1 MEQILITHPDGTPL
15 RLFSKGAVSAVTS
28 ATQKKVFAG
37 ADTVNLTV
45 QSAMPLNFQIGDK
58 IRAFS
63 GETYTL
69 NALPTATKTGA
80 RRFEYTLTM
89 EGRQYELVDAQ
100 WLLPD
105 NTVLDSFTGTLATFG
120 AILVSNANRRQPG
133 RWILGTV
140 PADTAYK
147 TLTYSGKNC
156 LEVLWDLCEQYGTEA
171 EIIEDATAGTLTL
184 NFKQV
189 GQVFPFTF
197 KYGVKGGLYS
207 LARKSVNGASIVT
220 RLYVYGGNKNLP
232 TGYRYNR
239 LCLPGMTKNQSY
251 IEDADAVARYGLRE
265 ARKEYNDIFPQRY
278 GKVTALGADV
288 LTFADNTMDFD
299 LTEKDQQGN
308 TRWLRDGVPAKVQF
322 TTGQLAGYAFEV
334 QSYNHST
341 KTIKIKAFQDSSGY
355 TFPDAASAARQF
367 AVGDVYFFT
376 DIQLPDSYVNTAERD
391 TQTQGEAD
399 YNKTKAPQATY
410 ELNLEKLFLQ
420 QFAWEGT
427 EAALFQPGDYLTVQD
442 DDLGVERSIR
452 IKEMTRDL
460 LDPYKY
466 SVSLSDTTVRASSIV
481 RALTDIADIKD
492 VIETN
497 GLGDVARA
505 RRNWMATQDVLA
517 AVFDPEGDYYSD
529 KIKPLSI
536 ETTMLAVGAKSQQ
549 FTLAGI
555 TFEPNYNGDQNAIRA
570 SAGILVHFAIEE
582 NIRTWTIPAVSVS
595 GLTAGTV
602 YYVYARCARTGTAGN
617 IIIDATQRKAD
628 AESGYYYFLI
638 GTLSSAITD
647 ADNTRTARV
656 LALTYG
662 SSTVN
667 GRFIK
672 TGRIQSSGGG
682 AAYFDL
688 DNGEIGGRIKFTASD
703 GSTKSV
709 SDLDDIAQEAKDYIN
724 NTLPGILE
732 DIQAQLDGQIEQFF
746 ETYDPTTSNLPASGW
761 SAQEKENH
769 LGDLFYNTSSGKVF
783 RWVKENGAY
792 KWQELSDAETA
803 QALQLANDAL
813 DLAREKRRIFVT
825 QPVPPYEVGD
835 LWVQGSGGD
844 IMRCKTARASGNYN
858 ASDWEKAS
866 KYTDDT
872 ALQNFILGEFA
883 NTTASLTEQI
893 DGKIE
898 TWFTASDPSSAWDTA
913 ALKAKHVGDMWYN
926 TSAKQ
931 LKRYTLSGST
941 YSWQTIE
948 DTTALQAY
956 ENASKAQDT
965 ADGKR
970 RVFVAQPTTP
980 YDIGDLWLTGN
991 KTNGGTL
998 KRCTTARASGSFIS
1012 SDWEEA
1018 VAYDNTKTV
1027 IDGGLVT
1034 SGTVQLAGSDTTIK
1048 AGITGNGTAD
1058 TSVRIWAG
1066 ATFANR
1072 ANAPFRVLQNGKVI
1086 ATNAE
1091 ISGTVNANAGVFRNV
1106 QINGSSRSPFVA
1118 AGDSFDTEYSDN
1130 VAMISEGGGWEYA
1143 YSLPWTTAQ
1152 SGRRITLTNY
1162 RWGSSYSEGVSSI
1175 SAPAG
1180 KYFFENGIQKST
1192 LKLSREAVVLLGYGT
1207 SSQFYGWIVLLRVDL
1222 MTSYRYGRGFKVM
1235 AMGSVTFNSSNNQLS
1250 VSAKTF
1256 DGSTIT
1262 ATRNGMGLYTLN
1274 LPSSWFNAASDVF
1287 FMGIAKGYVSGSSSS
1302 PNKLTLLST
1311 TRTTVQIVLSDDT
1324 TANDGNFV
1332 FFISNSNDWIY

>member
-45 QSAMPLNFQIGDK
+45 QSAVPLNFQLGDK

-69 NALPTATKTGA
+69 NALPTAKKTGP
-80 RRFEYTLTM
+80 RRFEYALTM

-140 PADTAYK
+140 PENTAYK

-156 LEVLWDLCEQYGTEA
+156 LEVLWDLCDQYGTEA
-171 EIIEDATAGTLTL
+171 EIIEDAQAGTLTL
-184 NFKQV
+184 NFKTV

-197 KYGVKGGLYS
+197 QYGPKGGLYDIE
-207 LARKSVNGASIVT
+207 RKSVSGTSVIT

-232 TGYRYNR
+232 NAYRYNR

-251 IEDADAVARYGLRE
+251 IEDAEAVARYGLRE
-265 ARKEYNDIFPQRY
+265 GRKEYNDIFPQRY
-278 GKVTALGADV
+278 GAVTALGADV
-288 LTFADNTMDFD
+288 LTFVDNTMDFD
-299 LTEKDQQGN
+299 LTEKDQEGN
-308 TRWLRDGVPAKVQF
+308 TLWLRDGVPAKVQF

-334 QSYNHST
+334 QSYNHTT

-367 AVGDVYFFT
+367 AVGDAYFFT
-376 DIQLPDSYVNTAERD
+376 DIQLPTSYVTAAEQE
-391 TQTQGEAD
+391 TQSAGTAD

-410 ELNLEKLFLQ
+410 ELSLEKLFLQ
-420 QFAWEGT
+420 QFAGAGT

-442 DDLGVERSIR
+442 DDLGVERNIR
-452 IKEMTRDL
+452 IRELSRDL

-466 SVSLSDTTVRASSIV
+466 SVSLSDQTVRASSIV
-481 RALTDIADIKD
+481 RAITDISDIKD
-492 VIETN
+492 IIETN
-497 GLGDVARA
+497 GLGDAAKA
-505 RRNWMATQDVLA
+505 RRNWRATQDVLS

-555 TFEPNYNGDQNAIRA
+555 NFEPNYNGDPNAIRS

-595 GLTAGTV
+595 GLTPGTI
-602 YYVYARCARTGTAGN
+602 YYVYARCNRTGTAGN

-628 AESGYYYFLI
+628 AESSYYYFLI

-647 ADNTRTARV
+647 ADNTRTARI

-688 DNGEIGGRIKFTASD
+688 DNGEIGGCIKFTATD
-703 GSTKSV
+703 GSSKDV
-709 SDLDDIAQEAKDYIN
+709 ADVDDVAQDAKDFID
-724 NTLPGILE
+724 NTLPGILDE
-732 DIQAQLDGQIEQFF
+732 IQAQLDGQIEQFF
-746 ETYDPTTSNLPASGW
+746 ETYDPSTTNLPASGW
-761 SAQEKENH
+761 TAQEKENH
-769 LGDLFYNTSSGKVF
+769 LGDLFYNTSTGKVF

-813 DLAREKRRIFVT
+813 ALAREKRRIFT
-825 QPVPPYEVGD
+825 STPYTPYEVGD
-835 LWVQGSGGD
+835 LWVQGSAGD
-844 IMRCKTARASGNYN
+844 IMRCKTARASGSFQ

-883 NTTASLTEQI
+883 NTTAALTEQI

-898 TWFTASDPSSAWDTA
+898 TWFTASDPSSAWTTA
-913 ALKAKHVGDMWYN
+913 AVRAKHVGDMWYN
-926 TSAKQ
+926 TTAKQ
-931 LKRYTLSGST
+931 LKRYTLTGST
-941 YSWQTIE
+941 YAWQAIE
-948 DTTALQAY
+948 DSTALQAY
-956 ENASKAQDT
+956 ENAAAARDT

-970 RVFVAQPTTP
+970 RVFVATPAPP

-991 KTNGGTL
+991 STNGGTL
-998 KRCTTARASGSFIS
+998 KRCTTARASGSFIA

-1034 SGTVQLAGSDTTIK
+1034 SGTIQLAGSDTTIK
-1048 AGITGNGTAD
+1048 AGITGEGTAD

-1066 ATFANR
+1066 ATRANR
-1072 ANAPFRVLQNGKVI
+1072 AAAPFRVLQNGKVI

-1091 ISGTVNANAGVFRNV
+1091 ISGTVNATAGVFRNV
-1106 QINGSSRSPFVA
+1106 QVNGSTRSPFVA
-1118 AGDSFDTEYSDN
+1118 AGDSFDTDYNDN

-1175 SAPAG
+1175 SAPSG
-1180 KYFFENGIQKST
+1180 KYFYENGIQKST

-1207 SSQFYGWIVLLRVDL
+1207 TSQFYGWIVLARIDL
-1222 MTSYRYGRGFKVM
+1222 MTSYRYGRNFKVL
-1235 AMGSVTFNSSNNQLS
+1235 AMGTVTYSNGSVGISY
-1250 VSAKTF
+1250 KTF
-1256 DGSTIT
+1256 DGTTLSV
-1262 ATRNGMGLYTLN
+1262 ARNGTGLYTITM
-1274 LPSSWFNAASDVF
+1274 PSSWFSAAGDVF
-1287 FMGIAKGYVSGSSSS
+1287 FMGVAKGYVAGSTSS

-1311 TRTTVQIVLSDDT
+1311 TRTTIQVVLSDDT
-1324 TANDGNFV
+1324 TANDGNFM
-1332 FFISNSNDWIY
+1332 FLISNMNDWIY